1 MRKEIT
7 KDRIVRPS
15 TTGYVEAD
23 MLGLTFSITEEMSA
37 KQNTSQRPHREGMI
51 VNKQTGVLKW
61 FQTAPTAC
69 WRSLISRINK
79 VRKHFR
85 NGN

>member
-1 MRKEIT
+1 MSKKKQQE
-7 KDRIVRPS
+7 IVRPS

-79 VRKHFR
+79 MRKLFR